1 MTELYKI
8 TGKLLELQN
17 LDAGDDANLKQAV
30 VDTLDAIEGEFQ
42 EKAVSVAHFI
52 RNLEPDI
59 KAVDTEIKR
68 LQARKQ
74 ALENRREQ
82 VIDYLRENMERTGIK
97 RIGCPLFSI
106 AYVQGR
112 ETAVIEEAS
121 ALPDEY
127 VDVKTEV
134 KPNKA
139 SITKALKAGVE
150 IPGAR
155 LERVKSAIR
164 IN

>member
-42 EKAVSVAHFI
+42 DKAVSVAHFI

-68 LQARKQ
+68 LQARKKT
-74 ALENRREQ
+74 LENRQEQ
-82 VIDYLRENMERTGIK
+82 VTDYLRENMERTGIK
-97 RIGCPLFSI
+97 NISCPLFSI
-106 AYVQGR
+106 SYVKGR
-112 ETAVIEEAS
+112 ETAAIEDES

-139 SITKALKAGVE
+139 SITKALKAGVN

-155 LERVKSAIR
+155 LEHTKSSIR
-164 IN
+164 IK